1 MAGET
6 ATLQT
11 LRLTQSS
18 SVLLWSHV
26 QYLLLP
32 DLGGGGRG
40 EGGGG
45 EGGGGRGEGGRG
57 GGECYYI
64 EQVLVLS
71 RLITRGLPPPHAIQ
85 VHSCA

>member
-6 ATLQT
+6 TTLQT

-45 EGGGGRGEGGRG
+45 RGGGGEEGVSVI
-57 GGECYYI
+57 I